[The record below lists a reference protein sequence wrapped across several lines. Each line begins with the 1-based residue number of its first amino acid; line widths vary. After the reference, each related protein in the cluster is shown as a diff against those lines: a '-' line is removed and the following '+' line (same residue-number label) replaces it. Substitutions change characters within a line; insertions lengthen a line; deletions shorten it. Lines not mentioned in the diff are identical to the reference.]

1 MIKILNVVSEKFGD
15 ARRTQ
20 ITNILGE
27 EEEPEQI
34 EEKDIAVLYNGK
46 TIKIVEKDKA
56 SRAKQGVIYTTNL
69 GSLTLVTDAGKYY
82 TAPLSKLK
90 GGREYKLNEVFE
102 LEGEH
107 PRLLID
113 TFTFNAHKSLTCV
126 TRNGMIKKSRPS
138 EYASHVK
145 KGSAAIKL
153 EDGDE
158 VVAAILSSHDNDKI
172 AVIGNND
179 YYNCYPLSE
188 ISYTG
193 RVTKGV
199 KAIKLEKD
207 GHVKEAKWVGDNTY
221 KVTGRAV
228 KGVKN
233 G

>member
-1 MIKILNVVSEKFGD
+1 M
-15 ARRTQ
+15 
-20 ITNILGE
+20 
-27 EEEPEQI
+27 
-34 EEKDIAVLYNGK
+34 
-46 TIKIVEKDKA
+46 DK
-56 SRAKQGVIYTTNL
+56 
-69 GSLTLVTDAGKYY
+69 
-82 TAPLSKLK
+82 
-90 GGREYKLNEVFE
+90 EYKLNEVFE

-107 PRLLID
+107 PRLLVD

-138 EYASHVK
+138 EYASHAK
-145 KGSAAIKL
+145 KGSAAIKM
-153 EDGDE
+153 DTGDE
-158 VVAAILSSHDNDKI
+158 LVAAILSSDDDDKI
-172 AVIGNND
+172 AIIANNN